1 MKTIGLL
8 GGLSWESSSN
18 YYKIINSYT
27 NELLGA
33 HNNAKS
39 VMVTVNFEEVEKFR
53 RADRWDEA
61 TEILIQACKSLE
73 NAGADFIV
81 ICTNTMH
88 KLLPKI
94 SPYIKI
100 PFLHIAEA
108 TANEIKKDS
117 VKKVL
122 LMGTKFT
129 MQEDFYKSILED
141 FGIEVVIPNLEN
153 MDFIHK
159 VIYDE
164 LCLGYVKEDSKNVFK
179 NIINETPDIQ
189 GVILGCTEIGILI
202 QQDDVD
208 VRVYDTAIIH
218 AKEAVK
224 KAI

>member
-8 GGLSWESSSN
+8 GGLSWESSCN
-18 YYKIINSYT
+18 YYKIINQYT
-27 NELLGA
+27 NELLGS

-53 RADRWDEA
+53 RADKWDEA
-61 TEILIQACKSLE
+61 TKILTNACKSLE
-73 NAGADFIV
+73 SAGADFIV

-94 SPYIKI
+94 SPHIKI

-108 TANEIKKDS
+108 TANEINKDG

-122 LMGTKFT
+122 LLGTKFT
-129 MQEDFYKSILED
+129 MQEDFYKSVLKD
-141 FGIEVVIPNLEN
+141 FGIKVVIPSLED

-159 VIYDE
+159 VIYEE
-164 LCLGYVKEDSKNVFK
+164 LCLGFVKDNSKNVFK
-179 NIINETPDIQ
+179 SIIEKTPDIQ
-189 GVILGCTEIGILI
+189 GVILGCTEIGMLI
-202 QQDDVD
+202 QQNDVNIK
-208 VRVYDTAIIH
+208 VYDTAIIH

-224 KAI
+224 KAL